1 MMLGTELK
9 HVLHGAGMMNFPTGQ
24 QGMMNPPQP
33 KPMGMSK
40 ALGVKKETGGV
51 SKAGKVGK
59 KGKKAEEEAEG
70 GKKRR
75 RRKAKRD
82 PTQPKRPQ
90 TGYLL
95 FLVRERSKI
104 MAGDPAVSIPE
115 ATRAIAQ
122 RWREMSDSD
131 KSEYH
136 KEAEADRQRYQRE
149 MAEWQP
155 KAQAAAAADAHEA
168 ERALYDDDGKK
179 KRGRRPRPKAPEG
192 QPKRAR
198 SAYIEFLCDKRD
210 TFAQQHPDMSFP
222 EVTKHLAAEWRSMD
236 DAARAPFKE
245 LGERN
250 RLAYSAA
257 KKEWDATVSRRAH
270 ERLER
275 YAVR

>member
-1 MMLGTELK
+1 MMLGSELK
-9 HVLHGAGMMNFPTGQ
+9 HVLHGAGMMNFPGAGTV
-24 QGMMNPPQP
+24 MPPPQG
-33 KPMGMSK
+33 KGMGMK
-40 ALGVKKETGGV
+40 GLGVKKESGV
-51 SKAGKVGK
+51 SKTSKATK
-59 KGKKAEEEAEG
+59 KSKKAEEEAEG

-122 RWREMSDSD
+122 RWREMSDGD

-198 SAYIEFLCDKRD
+198 SAYIEFLCNKRD

-222 EVTKHLAAEWRSMD
+222 EVTKHLASEWRSMD
-236 DAARAPFKE
+236 DVARAPFKE

-257 KKEWDATVSRRAH
+257 KKDWDATVARRAH

-275 YAVR
+275 YAVQR